1 MYSAKKIY
9 AVYNGDSGKTPETGE
24 FLRIFVLKL
33 GNLTVSKVTFNCKLQ
48 KILGQQ
54 DVLVAPQ

>member
-1 MYSAKKIY
+1 M
-9 AVYNGDSGKTPETGE
+9 YNGDSGKAPETGE

-33 GNLTVSKVTFNCKLQ
+33 GNLTVSKVTFNSKLQ

>member
-9 AVYNGDSGKTPETGE
+9 AVYNGDSGKAPETGE

-33 GNLTVSKVTFNCKLQ
+33 GNLTVSKVTFNSKLQ